1 LTCFRPGTSKSSLKS
16 NDFRLEFA
24 CALLEPFGLLGVAVS
39 ARAFATHPLL
49 SLESVEVLVI
59 SGEPN
64 LRKLVSQLIGVENSI
79 ARLVTGLWHQL
90 SYTSTYSSPSTVVLT
105 DEGESAMKLPSVLLR
120 AGSHF

>member
-1 LTCFRPGTSKSSLKS
+1 MRAAQAFRT
-16 NDFRLEFA
+16 
-24 CALLEPFGLLGVAVS
+24 ALRS
-39 ARAFATHPLL
+39 CQRARAFATQLLL

-64 LRKLVSQLIGVENSI
+64 LRKLFSQLIGVENST

-90 SYTSTYSSPSTVVLT
+90 SYTGTYSSPSTVVLT